1 MLAAMSDM
9 LRIKCEKMETAYEIM
24 ESLQAMFRQP
34 SDQSRHDA
42 FKAVMNTKMKS
53 ETLVRE
59 HQTEIHGMIINK
71 LREKR
76 KKRKS
81 DLLFL
86 EAYLIKDDSSPWIID
101 SKVINHVCS
110 SLQMLSSSR

>member
-1 MLAAMSDM
+1 MLAGMSDV
-9 LRIKCEKMETAYEIM
+9 LRIKCEKIETAYEIM

-42 FKAVMNTKMKS
+42 FEMKVR
-53 ETLVRE
+53 TLVRE
-59 HQTEIHGMIINK
+59 HQAEIQGVVTKK

-76 KKRKS
+76 KKSKS

-86 EAYLIKDDSSPWIID
+86 EACLVKDDSSHWIID
-101 SKVINHVCS
+101 SRATNRVCS
-110 SLQMLSSSR
+110 SL